1 MLLGHSAGGA
11 IAIRYMARH
20 NGKGVDK
27 LILCGAAT
35 PSLIKRSYFPYG
47 ISRDVV
53 EEIIEGTYS
62 DRPKMLR
69 NFGDMFFIKKLLKVI
84 D

>member
-1 MLLGHSAGGA
+1 MSNA

-20 NGKGVDK
+20 KGKGVDK
-27 LILCGAAT
+27 LILCGAAA

-47 ISRDVV
+47 ISREVV

-62 DRPKMLR
+62 DRPKMLK
-69 NFGDMFFIKKLLKVI
+69 NFGDMFFYKKVSKLRNRLLKI
-84 D
+84 